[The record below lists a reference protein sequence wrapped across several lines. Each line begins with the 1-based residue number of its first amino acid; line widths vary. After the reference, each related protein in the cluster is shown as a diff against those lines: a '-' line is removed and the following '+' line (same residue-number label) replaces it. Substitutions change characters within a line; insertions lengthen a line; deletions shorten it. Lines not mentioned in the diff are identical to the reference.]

1 MLCLSHVV
9 SHYESLHNSG
19 AEQRFPHSKLQ
30 IVFANLQN
38 ITIFILKLYNAI
50 KGKFT
55 LSVQISPL
63 RQLRLRMK
71 GKEGRTWLWAQEKQ
85 SWLPPVVEMGDV

>member
-1 MLCLSHVV
+1 MLHLSPVV

-19 AEQRFPHSKLQ
+19 AEQPFPHSKLQ
-30 IVFANLQN
+30 IVFANPQN

-55 LSVQISPL
+55 LPVQIAPS
-63 RQLRLRMK
+63 RRLRLRMRAK
-71 GKEGRTWLWAQEKQ
+71 AGRTWLWAQEKQ
-85 SWLPPVVEMGDV
+85 SWLPPVAEIGNV